1 MVSYRNNEYYPQQ
14 VKWFSV
20 NFAIEGLRNE
30 MNIDLT
36 EYLEEEEIKK
46 IIETAPTF

>member
-1 MVSYRNNEYYPQQ
+1 MVSYGNNEYYPQQ

-20 NFAIEGLRNE
+20 NFGKERLRKE
-30 MNIDLT
+30 MNIDLAK
-36 EYLEEEEIKK
+36 YLEAEEIKK